1 MGLLS
6 AKTLTYMGI
15 GAGKRMLSY
24 MADARDKGE
33 KGLAEL
39 KAAKDEVNEEVAKLK
54 KDYDAALTVGANVG
68 GGTFANYL
76 FGTNEIEYLS
86 ALSTMAPDDRN
97 DAISQLKQNFEKLSP
112 EAKAQ
117 FEGKDYK
124 EFAGA
129 MYEKDINLSKVKNG
143 LQITNNMG
151 SNTTNFLSRMMFE
164 APKDIKKKQEE
175 VVSGFAKPELTT
187 AEPIKGAYETISP
200 ATSKIKV
207 DQGDILSYLKNSIDT
222 FGFDQQDTRAIFE
235 TDYKTLIT
243 GSPQEKATV
252 VKKYFDAVY
261 QTKVPITMTSTSSPD
276 TVEDWEDYFKP
287 NYTDNKTDSI

>member
-6 AKTLTYMGI
+6 SKALTYIGI
-15 GAGKRMLSY
+15 GAGKRVLSY
-24 MADARDKGE
+24 MDEARVKGE
-33 KGLAEL
+33 KGLLEL
-39 KAAKDEVNEEVAKLK
+39 KNAKEEVNQEVAKLK
-54 KDYDAALTVGANVG
+54 KDYDSALKVGANVG

-76 FGTNEIEYLS
+76 FGTNDIEYLA

-97 DAISQLKQNFEKLSP
+97 DAISQLKQNFEKLTP

-117 FEGKDYK
+117 FEGKGYK

-129 MYEKDINLSKVKNG
+129 MYEKDVNASKVKNG

-151 SNTTNFLSRMMFE
+151 TNTTNFLSRVMFE
-164 APKDIKKKQEE
+164 APKDIKTKQEE
-175 VVSGFAKPELTT
+175 IVSGFKQPELTPT
-187 AEPIKGAYETISP
+187 EPIKGAYEAISP

-222 FGFDQQDTRAIFE
+222 FGFEQQDTRQIFE
-235 TDYKTLIT
+235 TDYNTLIT
-243 GSPQEKATV
+243 GNPQEKAAV

-287 NYTDNKTDSI
+287 NYTNNNT